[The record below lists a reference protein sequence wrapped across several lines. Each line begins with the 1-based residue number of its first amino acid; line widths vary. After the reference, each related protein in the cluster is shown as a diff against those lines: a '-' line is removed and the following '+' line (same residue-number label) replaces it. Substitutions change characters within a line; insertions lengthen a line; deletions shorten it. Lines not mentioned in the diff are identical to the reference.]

1 MARLT
6 VDEKIEL
13 LDALQI
19 SGNAEEANAQ
29 LKSALIAKHN
39 RLVAKAA
46 KICGEHYLS
55 DFIPELQR
63 AFRYFVEKP
72 DKDKGCFAKKAIIK
86 ALYEMDY
93 RDDDFYSSAIIVRQH
108 EPVWGGHVDTAVDVR
123 CWSALGLTLSA
134 NSRVVFPLLEMMH
147 DEEPQARLGA
157 VKAIACLNIS
167 VAEVLL
173 REKILSGD
181 DDSYVVG
188 ECFQQL
194 MRIEPDE
201 SLSFVARYVTSDNE
215 EILEYA
221 TLAISQWNDIN
232 ALECLQRAF
241 DNAVSA
247 FEKRKLIEAIALH
260 RSDNAKQYLLGLLQD
275 APRLVAMA
283 IVKAL
288 SIYKNN
294 ESLKEKVTHIV
305 CNHAVAELQ
314 SEYTEYWLS

>member
-6 VDEKIEL
+6 IDEKIERL
-13 LDALQI
+13 ETLTPGVN
-19 SGNAEEANAQ
+19 SEEAHAE
-29 LKSALIAKHN
+29 LKSALKAKHN

-55 DFIPELQR
+55 DFIAELQS
-63 AFRYFVEKP
+63 AFRYFADKQ
-72 DKDKGCFAKKAIIK
+72 DKDKACFAKKAIIK

-93 RDDDFYSSAIIVRQH
+93 RDDEFYATAISVRQH

-134 NSRVVFPLLEMMH
+134 NSRVVFPLLEMLH

-173 REKILSGD
+173 REKILDGD
-181 DDSYVVG
+181 EDSYVVG

-201 SLSFVARYVTSDNE
+201 SLSFLARYLAAENE
-215 EILEYA
+215 EIMEYA
-221 TLAISQWNDIN
+221 ALAISQWNDIN
-232 ALECLQRAF
+232 ALECLQDAF

-247 FEKRKLIEAIALH
+247 YEKRKLLEAIALH
-260 RSDNAKQYLLGLLQD
+260 RSDTAKQYLLDLLQD
-275 APRLVAMA
+275 APRLVALA

-294 ESLKEKVTHIV
+294 ESLKQKVNHIV
-305 CNHAVAELQ
+305 CNHAVSELQ